1 MILSFGSFVPFSLP
15 HKTTLLIQKRKERM
29 SLPVFNKEK
38 MAYCSLASPTN
49 SVSWLSQYTFLYM
62 LVIYPLCILI
72 NVGGELNYHNG
83 AASVLHCLAKHVLLL
98 FNSSATFCCLCSMN
112 IELEIFAFEAHE
124 LAMILFIMFW
134 CLFFSLRQL
143 VCELC
148 AFCHKYFTYNKHIC
162 QKGK

>member
-1 MILSFGSFVPFSLP
+1 
-15 HKTTLLIQKRKERM
+15 
-29 SLPVFNKEK
+29 
-38 MAYCSLASPTN
+38 
-49 SVSWLSQYTFLYM
+49 M

-134 CLFFSLRQL
+134 CLFLLMLHGVIVYVQK
-143 VCELC
+143 
-148 AFCHKYFTYNKHIC
+148 AHISE
-162 QKGK
+162 